1 MNGLHRNLAR
11 SMLLLALCCWPCL
24 TVATELYRSRS
35 LTPQH
40 RRELERAIAQC
51 VREISLAKD
60 PNTRTQ
66 LQEELCKK
74 LIQTED
80 YDTALL
86 VAQEIYNTQ
95 GINPERRAVHHFLI
109 AQIYA
114 MRMEASPS
122 LELMEKNRQA
132 AIAAAEEVVQA
143 RYPRKWLISES
154 AAQLLK
160 TLRDPQHIRL
170 VRGWVE
176 KRQSQ
181 SGESPSRISAARAQT
196 VAAERAL
203 QTSGKGSWA
212 PESSSFNAE
221 GAPKSSPL
229 TQGKASVSY
238 SRAAGE
244 ENSAAVRA
252 SRTPTSDS
260 AKPRSEATPVVIE
273 GSKIQPLWRVPP
285 AASPYA
291 PGAAPP
297 TNDPIASQY
306 GFRSDSSKRSIK

>member
-1 MNGLHRNLAR
+1 MNGLAVHWVR
-11 SMLLLALCCWPCL
+11 SIVLFVVLCVPCFS
-24 TVATELYRSRS
+24 AAAELYRSRS

-40 RRELERAIAQC
+40 RRELERAIAQT

-60 PNTRTQ
+60 LNTRTQ

-74 LIQTED
+74 LIQSED

-132 AIAAAEEVVQA
+132 AIAAAEEVVRA

-154 AAQLLK
+154 AAQLLN

-181 SGESPSRISAARAQT
+181 NGETPGRIWASRAQSSAVEQT
-196 VAAERAL
+196 FQSADKAALGTPLNA
-203 QTSGKGSWA
+203 
-212 PESSSFNAE
+212 FNVE
-221 GAPKSSPL
+221 GASKSSNVM
-229 TQGKASVSY
+229 QGKALVSY
-238 SRAAGE
+238 SRAAADATRVALSIAQ
-244 ENSAAVRA
+244 N
-252 SRTPTSDS
+252 PTAHSGKS
-260 AKPRSEATPVVIE
+260 RSEATPVVIE

-285 AASPYA
+285 TASPYA
-291 PGAAPP
+291 PGAEP
-297 TNDPIASQY
+297 TSKDGIVSSY
-306 GFRSDSSKRSIK
+306 GFRNGSSK